1 MTASRRPPRR
11 RRPGSPSRDATP
23 GEIKRT
29 LSLLEATLDSTA
41 DGILVVDRAGRITT
55 YNRRFLDMWRIP
67 ADLAAAGNR
76 ERVLDSV
83 LDQLTDPAAFLA
95 KIEGLYAHPEVSSS
109 DLLEFKD
116 GRVFER
122 YSQPQRLGDEVVGR
136 VWSFRD
142 VTERRRAERLL
153 ADREARLRVIVQSSP
168 ECVKVLAP
176 DGTLLDM
183 NPAGLAMIEADSLEQ
198 VRGQP
203 VIGLVVAEHQ
213 DAFRELVRR
222 VFRGQAGTLEFNIV
236 GLKGTCRA
244 LETHAVPLRAE
255 DDTVT
260 ALLSVTRDVTERRRA
275 DRSLRQ
281 SRDLLMAI
289 TEGTGDAIFAKDLSG
304 RYLMINS
311 TGAALLGTTVDAV
324 IGKTDEELWS
334 PEAVRRFRESDA
346 RILATGR
353 LETAEETRQTPGGMR
368 TLLVAKG
375 PLRDEDGRLM
385 GILGVGRDITD
396 RRHGEEALRQSQER
410 YRAFIVNSGEA
421 IWRVE
426 LDQPIPIDLPADDQV
441 ARILRHGYLAE
452 CNEAMARVYAAPSA
466 EAFVGARIADF
477 LLPTEPRNIAHLR
490 AFVTGG
496 YQQMEAES
504 FERDRNGQPKAFLNN
519 LVGIVEDGRLVRIW
533 GTQRDIT
540 DRKRAEQ
547 VQAATYRISESAST
561 VRNLDELYRSIHE
574 IVSGLIPARN
584 FYVALYDADD
594 RMITFPY
601 FVDEY
606 DAQYPPKRL
615 GKGLTE
621 YVLRTGRPLLATP
634 DVYADLERRGE
645 VELIGAPSLDWM
657 GVPLRVGDESIG
669 VLVVQTYSEGVRYGE
684 AELSILQF
692 VSDQVARAI
701 ERRRAAA
708 RLAEIAARYQQL
720 FDANPEAMWVYD
732 EETLRILAVNDAAVT
747 RYGYRED
754 EFLELTIEDLRPP
767 DDVPALR
774 KLVAEGLNRFGYSGH
789 WRHRKR
795 DGSVIEV
802 DVTSHELTFAGRP
815 ARLVLARDVTET
827 RRLEE
832 QLRQAQKM
840 EAVGRL
846 AGGIAHDFNNLLT
859 AILGTTQLLLRDLEP
874 GVTMRDDV
882 EEIRKAAL
890 RAADLTRQLLAY
902 SRRQVLAPK
911 VLDLNTVV
919 SNLDT
924 MLRRLIGED
933 VQLVTELAPHL
944 PTIQADP
951 SQLEQVILNL
961 IVNSRDAMPNGGR
974 VTIRTAHTRF
984 TGAETTAPLPAPGA
998 YALLEVIDTGIGMTT
1013 EVKAHLFEPFFT
1025 TKEVGK
1031 GTGLGLATV
1040 YGVVKQSGGYIWVE
1054 SEADRGTTVR
1064 IAFPVVAAAPQVH
1077 EAAPPKV
1084 EPAPAGETILLVED
1098 EEAVRRVA
1106 AKTLVASGYRV
1117 LSAKDGPEALA
1128 LATQEAATIDLL
1140 LTDMV
1145 MPGMTGRELAEQLT
1159 VIRPAIRVLYM
1170 SGYTEDQV
1178 VRATVAVAGH
1188 AFLQK
1193 PFDPEALARKVR
1205 EVLDGRTASR

>member
-1 MTASRRPPRR
+1 MTASRRPR
-11 RRPGSPSRDATP
+11 RRPGPSPRDPTP
-23 GEIKRT
+23 GEIQRT
-29 LSLLEATLDSTA
+29 VSLLQATLDSTA
-41 DGILVVDRAGRITT
+41 DGILVVDAKGRVSN
-55 YNRRFLDMWRIP
+55 YNRRFLEMWRIP
-67 ADLAAAGNR
+67 PEVAAAGPD
-76 ERVLDSV
+76 EGVVEFVLS
-83 LDQLTDPAAFLA
+83 QLADPDAFCNLAASNADDLA
-95 KIEGLYAHPEVSSS
+95 CT
-109 DLLEFKD
+109 D
-116 GRVFER
+116 GRVIER
-122 YSQPQRLGDEVVGR
+122 DSQPQRLGADVVGR
-136 VWSFRD
+136 VWTFRD
-142 VTERRRAERLL
+142 VTVHRRAERLL

-168 ECVKVLAP
+168 ECVKLLAP

-183 NPAGLAMIEADSLEQ
+183 NPAGLAMIEADTLDQ

-203 VIGLVVAEHQ
+203 VIGLVVPEHQ
-213 DAFRELVRR
+213 DAFRDLARR

-244 LETHAVPLRAE
+244 LETHAVPLRDA
-255 DDTVT
+255 DGAVT

-275 DRSLRQ
+275 EQGLKQ
-281 SRDLLMAI
+281 NRDLLMAI
-289 TEGTGDAIFAKDLSG
+289 TEGTGDAVFAKDLSG
-304 RYLMINS
+304 RYLMINT
-311 TGAALLGTTVDAV
+311 TGAALMGTTVDAV
-324 IGKTDEELWS
+324 VGRTDEELWS
-334 PEAVRRFRESDA
+334 PDVVQRFRESDT
-346 RILATGR
+346 RIIATGR
-353 LETAEETRQTPGGMR
+353 LETGEETRETPDGVR

-375 PLRDEDGRLM
+375 PLRDQDGRLM

-396 RRHGEEALRQSQER
+396 RRHGEEALRQSEER
-410 YRAFIVNSGEA
+410 YRAFLVNSGEA

-426 LDQPIPIDLPADDQV
+426 LDQPISVDLPPDEQV
-441 ARILRHGYLAE
+441 AQIFRYARLAE
-452 CNEAMARVYAAPSA
+452 CNEAMARVYDAPSA
-466 EAFVGARIADF
+466 EALVGARIADF
-477 LLPTEPRNIAHLR
+477 LLPTEPRNIEHLR

-496 YQQMEAES
+496 YRQTEAES
-504 FERDRNGQPKAFLNN
+504 FERDQSGRAKAFLNN

-547 VQAATYRISESAST
+547 VQTATYRISESAST

-584 FYVALYDADD
+584 FYVALYDPDE

-657 GVPLRVGDESIG
+657 GVPLRVGDETIG

-708 RLAEIAARYQQL
+708 RLSEIAARYQQL

-732 EETLRILAVNDAAVT
+732 EETLRILAVNDAAVR
-747 RYGYRED
+747 RYGYSED

-767 DDVPALR
+767 EDVPALR
-774 KLVAEGLNRFGYSGH
+774 TLISEGLKRIGYSGH
-789 WRHRKR
+789 WYHRKR
-795 DGSVIEV
+795 DASVIEV

-919 SNLDT
+919 ANLDT

-933 VQLVTELAPHL
+933 VHLVTELAPHL
-944 PTIQADP
+944 TTIQADP

-961 IVNSRDAMPNGGR
+961 IVNSRDAMPHGGR

-998 YALLEVIDTGIGMTT
+998 YALLEVIDTGTGMTA

-1054 SEADRGTTVR
+1054 SETDRGTTVR
-1064 IAFPVVAAAPQVH
+1064 IAFPVVAGAPQVR
-1077 EAAPPKV
+1077 EAAPPRV
-1084 EPAPAGETILLVED
+1084 EPVPAGETVLLVED

-1128 LATQEAATIDLL
+1128 VAAHEGGKIDLL

-1159 VIRPAIRVLYM
+1159 AIRPATRVLYM
-1170 SGYTEDQV
+1170 SGYTEDEV

-1205 EVLDGRTASR
+1205 EVLDGRTAAR

>member
-1 MTASRRPPRR
+1 MSASRRPR
-11 RRPGSPSRDATP
+11 RRPGPPSRDPTP

-41 DGILVVDRAGRITT
+41 DGILVVDAASRVTK

-67 ADLAAAGNR
+67 ADLAAAGSD
-76 ERVLDSV
+76 ERLLAFVLE
-83 LDQLTDPAAFLA
+83 QLTHPDAFLT
-95 KIEGLYAHPEVSSS
+95 KVKELYAHPEAASS

-122 YSQPQRLGDEVVGR
+122 YSQPQRVGAEVVGR

-142 VTERRRAERLL
+142 VSERHRY
-153 ADREARLRVIVQSSP
+153 D
-168 ECVKVLAP
+168 
-176 DGTLLDM
+176 
-183 NPAGLAMIEADSLEQ
+183 
-198 VRGQP
+198 
-203 VIGLVVAEHQ
+203 
-213 DAFRELVRR
+213 
-222 VFRGQAGTLEFNIV
+222 
-236 GLKGTCRA
+236 RA
-244 LETHAVPLRAE
+244 LQ
-255 DDTVT
+255 
-260 ALLSVTRDVTERRRA
+260 
-275 DRSLRQ
+275 Q
-281 SRDLLMAI
+281 SRDLLVAI
-289 TEGTGDAIFAKDLSG
+289 TEGTGDAVFAKDLSG
-304 RYLMINS
+304 RYLMINT
-311 TGAALLGTTVDAV
+311 TGATLMGTTVDLV
-324 IGKTDEELWS
+324 VGRTDEELWP
-334 PEAVRRFRESDA
+334 PEVVRRFRESDA
-346 RILATGR
+346 RILATGQ
-353 LETAEETRQTPGGMR
+353 LETDEETRDTPAGPR

-375 PLRDEDGRLM
+375 PLRDQDSRLM

-396 RRHGEEALRQSQER
+396 RRRSEEALRQSEER
-410 YRAFIVNSGEA
+410 YRAFLVNSGEA

-426 LDQPIPIDLPADDQV
+426 LDEPIPVDLPPDEQV
-441 ARILRHGYLAE
+441 ARIFQHAHLAE
-452 CNEAMARVYAAPSA
+452 CNEAMARVYGAPSA
-466 EAFVGARIADF
+466 KAFVGARIADF
-477 LLPTEPRNIAHLR
+477 LLPTEPRNAAHLR

-496 YQQMEAES
+496 YRQTEAES
-504 FERDRNGQPKAFLNN
+504 FERDRDGRPKAFLNN
-519 LVGIVEDGRLVRIW
+519 LVGIVEGGRLVRIW

-547 VQAATYRISESAST
+547 VQSATYRISEAAGT
-561 VRNLDELYRSIHE
+561 VRNLGELYRSIHE
-574 IVSGLIPARN
+574 IVSELIPATN
-584 FYVALYDADD
+584 FYVALYEPAE
-594 RMITFPY
+594 RLITFPY

-657 GVPLRVGDESIG
+657 GVPLRVGDEIIG

-708 RLAEIAARYQQL
+708 RLAEVAARYQQL

-732 EETLRILAVNDAAVT
+732 EETHRILAVNDAAVT
-747 RYGYRED
+747 RYGYTEA
-754 EFLELTIEDLRPP
+754 EFLELTIEDLRPAE
-767 DDVPALR
+767 DVPALR
-774 KLVAEGLNRFGYSGH
+774 RLVSEGLSRFGYSGH

-802 DVTSHELTFAGRP
+802 DVTSHELSFAGRP

-827 RRLEE
+827 RRLED

-859 AILGTTQLLLRDLEP
+859 AILGTTQLLLRDLGP

-919 SNLDT
+919 SNLNT

-961 IVNSRDAMPNGGR
+961 IVNSRDAMPHGGR
-974 VTIRTAHTRF
+974 VTIRTDHTRF

-998 YALLEVIDTGIGMTT
+998 YALLEVVDTGTGMTAD
-1013 EVKAHLFEPFFT
+1013 VKAHLFEPFFT

-1054 SEADRGTTVR
+1054 SETDRGTAVR
-1064 IAFPVVAAAPQVH
+1064 IAFPVVAASPQPREVL
-1077 EAAPPKV
+1077 PPRV
-1084 EPAPAGETILLVED
+1084 ESSPAGETVLLVED

-1106 AKTLVASGYRV
+1106 AKTLESSGYRV
-1117 LSAKDGPEALA
+1117 LTAKDGPEAL
-1128 LATQEAATIDLL
+1128 TVAARESGTINLL

-1145 MPGMTGRELAEQLT
+1145 MPGMTGRELAERL
-1159 VIRPAIRVLYM
+1159 VVARPATRVLYM
-1170 SGYTEDQV
+1170 SGYTEDAV
-1178 VRATVAVAGH
+1178 VRGTAAGL

-1193 PFDPEALARKVR
+1193 PFEPEALARKVR
-1205 EVLDGRTASR
+1205 EVLDGRPGQR